1 MGRAACLSDG
11 RWMGALM
18 GEQDATRCHVC
29 QGMPRR
35 RRGIPCELCGSRPA
49 TSRARYQGSRM
60 GTLAFDEWSEVT
72 KERDGEEAD
81 ALAEYRESERRG
93 Y

>member
-1 MGRAACLSDG
+1 METKIEEPTPCP
-11 RWMGALM
+11 
-18 GEQDATRCHVC
+18 VC
-29 QGMPRR
+29 KGMPRR
-35 RRGIPCELCGSRPA
+35 RRGNPCELCGSRPA

>member
-11 RWMGALM
+11 SRVGALM
-18 GEQDATRCHVC
+18 SEEETTPCPVC
-29 QGMPRR
+29 KGMPRR
-35 RRGIPCELCGSRPA
+35 RRGNPCELCGSRPA

>member
-1 MGRAACLSDG
+1 
-11 RWMGALM
+11 
-18 GEQDATRCHVC
+18 
-29 QGMPRR
+29 
-35 RRGIPCELCGSRPA
+35 
-49 TSRARYQGSRM
+49 M

-81 ALAEYRESERRG
+81 ALAEHHESMRRG